1 MGAYKHSEHSTL
13 PFTSWGTFVSGA
25 LMYFSEMMDP
35 GGCHP
40 AFELLQCPVKRRKSG
55 SRAESQQATR
65 SRFLSRQSHTLS
77 LRGVCGRRVWPV
89 LGSAL
94 FPEQPLPVPHSL
106 WEPAAA
112 AEPPLLAAAED

>member
-77 LRGVCGRRVWPV
+77 LRGVWQEGLACAGF
-89 LGSAL
+89 S
-94 FPEQPLPVPHSL
+94 FVP
-106 WEPAAA
+106 
-112 AEPPLLAAAED
+112 